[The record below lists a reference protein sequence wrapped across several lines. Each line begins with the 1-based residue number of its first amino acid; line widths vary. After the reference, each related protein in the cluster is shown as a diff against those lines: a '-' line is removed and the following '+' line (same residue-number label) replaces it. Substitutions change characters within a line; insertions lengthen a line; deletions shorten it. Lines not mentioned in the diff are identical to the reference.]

1 MAKLAED
8 WTAIAAEV
16 AEGLGEVGV
25 AARIVRKGEQ
35 TGPAY
40 NPTFGPDELFP
51 VTIVYDEY
59 DTDEIDGT
67 LILATDLKIIMSA
80 TNVVPTP
87 ADKLRADKDYSIQ
100 RVMPLQPGGTPVMWE
115 LQCRA

>member
-1 MAKLAED
+1 MPENWD
-8 WTAIAAEV
+8 AIAAEV
-16 AEGLGEVGV
+16 VEGIGEVGV
-25 AARIVRKGEQ
+25 AANIVRKGAQ

-67 LILATDLKIIMSA
+67 LILATDLKIMMTA
-80 TNVVPTP
+80 VGVVPTP

-100 RVMPLQPGGTPVMWE
+100 RVKPLQPGGTPVMWE